1 MLLEKEHLSQVSEEK
16 SALLLNQLIKI
27 IALTPPENFF
37 DALVKGVSETLQ
49 VPYVLISEFLAGE
62 HKIVALS
69 FYNHGKL
76 SNDFELPLENTPC
89 EHVIGK
95 TTKVY
100 PKGLRQAFPKDLDL
114 VIWEAESYLGV
125 PFFNAKK
132 EPIGH
137 LAILDTK
144 PLENPEFAKTVLD
157 TCSIRVAAE
166 LDRTI
171 SDRLLRE
178 SEQQLRLAQNAGKIG
193 SYYFTLETGYLAWSN
208 ELKNIFGVTQ
218 TPTQEQYWQMIHPY
232 DVARHRNDSIKL
244 ASEGKPFTSEIRII
258 KNGKYCHILANGKAV
273 FDKNGKVTAVVG
285 TAQDITEL
293 KQAEEKINYLAN
305 YDSVTGLLNRNYLEQ
320 HLQHSI
326 MLSERQN
333 TSFSLMYL
341 DLDRFKDINDTLGHQ
356 IGDELL
362 KHLGRRLKFC
372 LRKSDIIARLG
383 GDEFACVLHNTDSES
398 AAKVAQKLLS
408 DLELTFYV
416 EGYTI
421 SIGVSIGIASYP
433 SDSKS
438 LKDLLKYADIAMYRA
453 KLSQKSN
460 YVCFRKEDSKRV
472 KERFFIEHE
481 LIKGLEQEQFSL
493 YYQPRFNLNDNSIDS
508 LEALLRWKH
517 PEQGYISPAKFI
529 PIAEDVGII
538 HDLGKWVLNKACQ
551 QLQVWQQEGLFV
563 RVAVNL
569 SAKEL
574 QRDDIVEQVQAALIT
589 HQLEGKFLELEV
601 TETAAMSDQTHSFD
615 VLKALKSL
623 GVYLSIDDFGTGY
636 SSLSHL
642 KRLPVDYLKVDR
654 SFIGGIS
661 SLEDDKENID
671 VGIVLMILTL
681 AKSLNLITV
690 AEGVETTPQHDFL
703 QYHGCDSVQGY
714 LYSKPLPVNEIE
726 KFCHKTIMGKDLA
739 AT

>member
-1 MLLEKEHLSQVSEEK
+1 MVLEKEQLSQANEENNN
-16 SALLLNQLIKI
+16 SLLNKLIKI
-27 IALTPPENFF
+27 IALTPPEDFF
-37 DALVKGVSETLQ
+37 DVLVKGIAETLQ
-49 VPYVLISEFLAGE
+49 VPYVFISEFLAEE
-62 HKIVALS
+62 HKVVLLS
-69 FYNHGKL
+69 LYSQGKL
-76 SNDFELPLENTPC
+76 SNDSKLPLKNTPC

-95 TTKVY
+95 TAKIY
-100 PKGLRQAFPKDLDL
+100 PQNLRQLFPKDLDL
-114 VIWEAESYLGV
+114 VKWEAESYLGV
-125 PFFNAKK
+125 PFFNTKK

-137 LAILDTK
+137 FAILDTK
-144 PLENPEFAKTVLD
+144 PLENTEFARTVLE
-157 TCSIRVAAE
+157 TCSMRVAAE
-166 LDRTI
+166 LERAI

-178 SEQQLRLAQNAGKIG
+178 SEQQLRLAQDAGKIG
-193 SYYFTLETGYLAWSN
+193 SYHFTLETGRLIWSN

-244 ASEGKPFTSEIRII
+244 SSEGKSFTSEIQII
-258 KNGKYCHILANGKAV
+258 KNGECCYILASGKAV
-273 FDKNGKVTAVVG
+273 FDKNGKVIAVVG
-285 TAQDITEL
+285 TAQDITER
-293 KQAEEKINYLAN
+293 KQAEEKIHHLAN

-326 MLSERQN
+326 MLAERQS

-356 IGDELL
+356 IGDQLL
-362 KHLGRRLKFC
+362 KKLGRRLKFC
-372 LRKSDIIARLG
+372 LRKSDIIARIG
-383 GDEFACVLHNTDSES
+383 GDEFACVLHNTDSKN
-398 AAKVAQKLLS
+398 AAKLAQKLLFE
-408 DLELTFYV
+408 LELTFYI

-421 SIGVSIGIASYP
+421 SVGVSIGIASYP

-453 KLSQKSN
+453 KTSQKSN

-481 LIKGLEQEQFSL
+481 LIKGLEQEEFSL
-493 YYQPRFNLNDNSIDS
+493 YYQPRFNLSDNSIDS

-517 PEQGYISPAKFI
+517 PERGYISPAEFI
-529 PIAEDVGII
+529 PVAEDVGII
-538 HDLGKWVLNKACQ
+538 HDLGKWVLNKACH
-551 QLQVWQQEGLFV
+551 QLQTWQQEGLFV

-574 QRDDIVEQVQAALIT
+574 QRDDIVEQVQAALIS
-589 HQLEGKFLELEV
+589 HQLEGKVLELEV

-623 GVYLSIDDFGTGY
+623 GVYLAIDDFGTGY

-661 SLEDDKENID
+661 SLEDTKENID
-671 VGIVLMILTL
+671 VGIVLMILNL
-681 AKSLNLITV
+681 AKSLNLVTV
-690 AEGVETTPQHDFL
+690 AEGVETAPQNDFL
-703 QYHGCDSVQGY
+703 QHHGCDSVQGY
-714 LYSKPLPVNEIE
+714 LYSRPLPVTEIE
-726 KFCHKTIMGKDLA
+726 KFCRAIRGKDLI
-739 AT
+739 TT